1 MKTVK
6 FQTINASLTKGKK
19 KVLSPE
25 AKSKR
30 RQLKTKFNIDKDQ
43 LNEEDLIKI
52 MSSIDIESQNH
63 DLNERSKKLLNKLDK
78 DNLGYVE
85 TDDFVEE
92 IINRNEKTIEDEF
105 TLFYKK
111 INENL
116 FTKSEE
122 IILKLKKLKSK
133 DWIKDNSNFTKSIE
147 LIINLISNGNLY
159 EIEHILGKSEGEDF
173 LIKYSHIEDSNRKE
187 KDFIKMRIQSAKY
200 SKHTTTT
207 NNKSPNSKR
216 RRSTNLNTL
225 VSPSIVAS
233 MYDQMSKIDKC
244 DFNIFELDKILG
256 KKTVIYTAT
265 EILNNFPFVDND
277 IIPLNIL
284 KNFIVQIVEHYD
296 REKAIYHN
304 DLHAGDVMQTSYT
317 IFTQG
322 NLSSKM
328 KLKQLDIFAMLVAA
342 LCHDYKHPG
351 TNNLF
356 HINTQSKYAL
366 RYNDTSVL
374 EMYHIAQTFKELQ
387 HDDFNIYKNFS
398 PEEYRICRR
407 RMIDGVLATDMANH
421 QKVLSSAK
429 TLAETY
435 NIKKGKN
442 FEDVFNENENDKSIV
457 KLFDKQQNI
466 LNMIIHTADI
476 SNPGKPD
483 KVSNEWTKRVYAEFF
498 VQGDMEKKLNI
509 PISNFCDR
517 ETTNINKAMIGFI
530 SFVVGPT
537 IDTLTNLIPEVYD
550 YTEYCRSNLR
560 KHKIGAKN
568 DDRKAA
574 AEKKKKELKEK
585 MNKK

>member
-1 MKTVK
+1 
-6 FQTINASLTKGKK
+6 
-19 KVLSPE
+19 
-25 AKSKR
+25 
-30 RQLKTKFNIDKDQ
+30 
-43 LNEEDLIKI
+43 
-52 MSSIDIESQNH
+52 
-63 DLNERSKKLLNKLDK
+63 
-78 DNLGYVE
+78 
-85 TDDFVEE
+85 
-92 IINRNEKTIEDEF
+92 
-105 TLFYKK
+105 
-111 INENL
+111 
-116 FTKSEE
+116 
-122 IILKLKKLKSK
+122 
-133 DWIKDNSNFTKSIE
+133 
-147 LIINLISNGNLY
+147 
-159 EIEHILGKSEGEDF
+159 
-173 LIKYSHIEDSNRKE
+173 
-187 KDFIKMRIQSAKY
+187 
-200 SKHTTTT
+200 
-207 NNKSPNSKR
+207 
-216 RRSTNLNTL
+216 
-225 VSPSIVAS
+225 
-233 MYDQMSKIDKC
+233 
-244 DFNIFELDKILG
+244 
-256 KKTVIYTAT
+256 
-265 EILNNFPFVDND
+265 
-277 IIPLNIL
+277 
-284 KNFIVQIVEHYD
+284 
-296 REKAIYHN
+296 
-304 DLHAGDVMQTSYT
+304 MQTSYT
-317 IFTQG
+317 IFNQG
-322 NLSSKM
+322 NLNVKM

-429 TLAETY
+429 TLTETY

-442 FEDVFNENENDKSIV
+442 FQNVFNESENDKSIV
-457 KLFDKQQNI
+457 KLFDKQQNM

-483 KVSNEWTKRVYAEFF
+483 KVSNEWTKRVYGEFF